1 MKVALTS
8 SHYFSAAHRLNNDAR
23 DLDWNRRV
31 FEKCNNEHGHGH
43 TYGLDVTVEGSIDP
57 ETGYVIDFK
66 QLKKIVEDEVLRKV
80 ERRHLNFDVDFL
92 QGINP
97 TAENIAVAIWG
108 RLEGK
113 IPHGRLKR
121 ITLQETD
128 KNAVVYEG

>member
-1 MKVALTS
+1 MKIALTS
-8 SHYFSAAHRLNNDAR
+8 SHHFSAAHRLHNERRDA
-23 DLDWNRRV
+23 DWNRAV

-43 TYGLDVTVEGSIDP
+43 TYGLDVTVEGAIDP

-66 QLKKIVEDEVLRKV
+66 ELKKIVEDEVLQKV

-92 QGINP
+92 RGINP

-108 RLEGK
+108 RLAGK
-113 IPHGRLKR
+113 IPHGSLKR

-128 KNAVVYEG
+128 KNAVIYEG

>member
-1 MKVALTS
+1 MKIALTS
-8 SHYFSAAHRLNNDAR
+8 SHHFSAAHRLHNDAR
-23 DLDWNRRV
+23 DADWNRRV

-43 TYGLDVTVEGSIDP
+43 TYGLDVTVEGAVDP

-66 QLKKIVEDEVLRKV
+66 ELKRIVDGEILAKV

-92 QGINP
+92 RGINP
-97 TAENIAVAIWG
+97 TAENIAIAIWDQ
-108 RLEGK
+108 LEGR

-121 ITLQETD
+121 ITLQETE